1 MSSKTD
7 STGLSRKQ
15 SQLNFI
21 ASIPFLLEKLK
32 FEKRLKGVAYSGQR
46 NRTNLG
52 DLDSNSSKDKKV
64 LSDFFSSS

>member
-32 FEKRLKGVAYSGQR
+32 FEKRLKGVA
-46 NRTNLG
+46 
-52 DLDSNSSKDKKV
+52 
-64 LSDFFSSS
+64 